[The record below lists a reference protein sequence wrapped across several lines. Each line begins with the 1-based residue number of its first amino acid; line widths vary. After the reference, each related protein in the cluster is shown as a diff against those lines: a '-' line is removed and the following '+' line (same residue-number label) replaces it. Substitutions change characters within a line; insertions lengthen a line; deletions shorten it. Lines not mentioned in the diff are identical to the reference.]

1 ERGAGPR
8 RVTAGSFSA
17 ERHRLPRR
25 GSQMTAT
32 RDSDTRPPPLRR
44 DWLGRLKRM
53 RVIIAAAGA
62 VFAALW
68 ALGILTAPQALA
80 GFGVIAA
87 AGLIGAADR
96 DAARVSAIEQRPP
109 APAGDTLVE
118 AVLAA
123 LPDPVIALD
132 RQGDVLA
139 ANARASA
146 IAPGLRRGEPVSLAL
161 RAPEVLDAL
170 RRATGSGGAQRVEF
184 FERVPLDRWYEVV
197 VTPVPPAKSA
207 PGLPA
212 GLTLMTFHD
221 LTPLRR
227 VEEMRADFVA
237 NASHE
242 LRTPLAA
249 LLGFIETLQGSA
261 KDDAKARERFLAIM
275 QEQARRMARLIDDL
289 LSLSRIEL
297 NAHRRPDTPVDLV
310 PIVRQVADG
319 LEMLAR
325 DRGVTVNI
333 EATTALTA
341 LGDRDELVRIFEN
354 LVENALKYGAAGRRV
369 DIRIGPGTSTEGESE
384 AQVSVRDYGPGIAP
398 EHLPRLTE
406 RFYRVDVTESRAQ
419 GGTGLGLALVK
430 HILNRHRG
438 RLTIESAPGQGAAF
452 IIHLPTASAPAQ
464 R

>member
-1 ERGAGPR
+1 
-8 RVTAGSFSA
+8 
-17 ERHRLPRR
+17 
-25 GSQMTAT
+25 
-32 RDSDTRPPPLRR
+32 
-44 DWLGRLKRM
+44 
-53 RVIIAAAGA
+53 
-62 VFAALW
+62 
-68 ALGILTAPQALA
+68 
-80 GFGVIAA
+80 
-87 AGLIGAADR
+87 
-96 DAARVSAIEQRPP
+96 
-109 APAGDTLVE
+109 
-118 AVLAA
+118 
-123 LPDPVIALD
+123 
-132 RQGDVLA
+132 
-139 ANARASA
+139 
-146 IAPGLRRGEPVSLAL
+146 
-161 RAPEVLDAL
+161 
-170 RRATGSGGAQRVEF
+170 
-184 FERVPLDRWYEVV
+184 
-197 VTPVPPAKSA
+197 
-207 PGLPA
+207 
-212 GLTLMTFHD
+212 MTFHD

-261 KDDAKARERFLAIM
+261 REDAKARERFLAIM

-310 PIVRQVADG
+310 PIVRQVVDG
-319 LEMLAR
+319 LETLAR

-333 EATTALTA
+333 AATGGLRV
-341 LGDRDELVRIFEN
+341 LGDHDELVRIFEN

-369 DIRIGPGTSTEGESE
+369 DLKIEPGLSADGEAE

-430 HILNRHRG
+430 HILARHRG
-438 RLTIESAPGQGAAF
+438 RLTIDSAPGAGATF
-452 IIHLPTASAPAQ
+452 TVHLPTATQPLP

>member
-1 ERGAGPR
+1 MSLAEDRARLAARRWRG
-8 RVTAGSFSA
+8 
-17 ERHRLPRR
+17 
-25 GSQMTAT
+25 
-32 RDSDTRPPPLRR
+32 
-44 DWLGRLKRM
+44 GRL
-53 RVIIAAAGA
+53 VIAAAA
-62 VFAALW
+62 IVFAAL
-68 ALGILTAPQALA
+68 AIAGTLPVAYAVA
-80 GFGVIAA
+80 GFAIVAA
-87 AGLIGAADR
+87 A
-96 DAARVSAIEQRPP
+96 
-109 APAGDTLVE
+109 

-123 LPDPVIALD
+123 RSGQEGNRLAQPVAISERGDDFLRSLVAGLPDPVVALD
-132 RQGDVLA
+132 RDGRVLA
-139 ANARASA
+139 LNDRARAL
-146 IAPGLRRGEPVSLAL
+146 APALRQGEPVSFAL
-161 RAPEVLDAL
+161 RMPELIEAIG
-170 RRATGSGGAQRVEF
+170 RAAKDGDEQRVVY
-184 FERVPLDRWYEVV
+184 FERVPMDRWYETIVI
-197 VTPVPPAKSA
+197 PVKRE
-207 PGLPA
+207 PGLARPD
-212 GLTLMTFHD
+212 LVLMTFHD

-261 KDDAKARERFLAIM
+261 REDPKARERFLAIM

-310 PIVRQVADG
+310 PIVRQVVDG
-319 LEMLAR
+319 LETLAR

-333 EATTALTA
+333 EAANALTV
-341 LGDRDELVRIFEN
+341 LGDHDELVRIFEN

-369 DIRIGPGTSTEGESE
+369 DIKLGLGTSADGEPE
-384 AQVSVRDYGPGIAP
+384 ALVSVRDYGPGIAP

-438 RLTIESAPGQGAAF
+438 RLTIDSAPGAGATF
-452 IIHLPTASAPAQ
+452 TIHLPTAVAAHP

>member
-1 ERGAGPR
+1 MRPHRGM
-8 RVTAGSFSA
+8 
-17 ERHRLPRR
+17 L
-25 GSQMTAT
+25 
-32 RDSDTRPPPLRR
+32 L
-44 DWLGRLKRM
+44 
-53 RVIIAAAGA
+53 
-62 VFAALW
+62 
-68 ALGILTAPQALA
+68 
-80 GFGVIAA
+80 VIAA
-87 AGLIGAADR
+87 AAT
-96 DAARVSAIEQRPP
+96 VF
-109 APAGDTLVE
+109 AG
-118 AVLAA
+118 LAA
-123 LPDPVIALD
+123 AGTLAAPYAIAGFAIVAAAALVSMRAREKNEQLIPPVAISERGDDLLRAVVAGLPDPVVALD
-132 RQGDVLA
+132 RDGRVLA
-139 ANARASA
+139 LNERARAL
-146 IAPGLRRGEPVSLAL
+146 APALRQGEPVAFAL
-161 RAPEVLDAL
+161 RMPELIEAIG
-170 RRATGSGGAQRVEF
+170 RAAAEGEEQRVVY
-184 FERVPLDRWYEVV
+184 FERVPLDRWFETIVM
-197 VTPVPPAKSA
+197 PVKRGPNAIKPD
-207 PGLPA
+207 LV
-212 GLTLMTFHD
+212 LMTFHD

-261 KDDAKARERFLAIM
+261 RDDAQARTRFLAIM

-310 PIVRQVADG
+310 PIVRQVVDG
-319 LEMLAR
+319 LETLAR
-325 DRGVTVNI
+325 DRGVTVQIDASN
-333 EATTALTA
+333 ALPV
-341 LGDRDELVRIFEN
+341 LGDHDELVRIFEN

-369 DIRIGPGTSTEGESE
+369 DIKIGSGASADGVSE

-438 RLTIESAPGQGAAF
+438 RLTIDSAPGEGATF
-452 IIHLPTASAPAQ
+452 TIHLPTAAAAPT

>member
-1 ERGAGPR
+1 MSLAEDRALLSARRWRGA
-8 RVTAGSFSA
+8 F
-17 ERHRLPRR
+17 
-25 GSQMTAT
+25 
-32 RDSDTRPPPLRR
+32 
-44 DWLGRLKRM
+44 
-53 RVIIAAAGA
+53 VILASAAA
-62 VFAALW
+62 FAAL
-68 ALGILTAPQALA
+68 AIAGTLAVPYAIA
-80 GFGVIAA
+80 GFAVVATAALMLLRSAQEQNRFSAPIADVEPDDDLLRA
-87 AGLIGAADR
+87 VVAG
-96 DAARVSAIEQRPP
+96 
-109 APAGDTLVE
+109 
-118 AVLAA
+118 
-123 LPDPVIALD
+123 LPDPVVALD
-132 RQGDVLA
+132 RDGRVLA
-139 ANARASA
+139 VNDRARRL
-146 IAPGLRRGEPVSLAL
+146 APALRQGEPVALAL
-161 RAPEVLDAL
+161 RMPELIEAIG
-170 RRATGSGGAQRVEF
+170 RAAAEDEEQRVVY
-184 FERVPLDRWYEVV
+184 FERVPLDRWYETIVM
-197 VTPVPPAKSA
+197 PVKRAA
-207 PGLPA
+207 NATGHDFV
-212 GLTLMTFHD
+212 LMTFHD

-261 KDDAKARERFLAIM
+261 REDSKARARFLAIM

-297 NAHRRPDTPVDLV
+297 NAHRRPDTPVDLA
-310 PIVRQVADG
+310 PIVRHVADG
-319 LEMLAR
+319 LETLAR

-333 EATTALTA
+333 DNANAMSV
-341 LGDRDELVRIFEN
+341 LGDHDELVRVFEN

-369 DIRIGPGTSTEGESE
+369 DIKLGQGSSAEGEPE

-438 RLTIESAPGQGAAF
+438 RLTIESAPGAGAVF
-452 IIHLPTASAPAQ
+452 TVHLPTVAKVHP

>member
-1 ERGAGPR
+1 MSLAEDRALLSAKRWRGA
-8 RVTAGSFSA
+8 F
-17 ERHRLPRR
+17 
-25 GSQMTAT
+25 
-32 RDSDTRPPPLRR
+32 
-44 DWLGRLKRM
+44 
-53 RVIIAAAGA
+53 VILASAAA
-62 VFAALW
+62 FAAL
-68 ALGILTAPQALA
+68 AIAGTLTVPYAIA
-80 GFGVIAA
+80 GFAIVVTAAVVLLRSAQDQNRLSAPIADVEPDDDLLRA
-87 AGLIGAADR
+87 VVAG
-96 DAARVSAIEQRPP
+96 
-109 APAGDTLVE
+109 
-118 AVLAA
+118 
-123 LPDPVIALD
+123 LPDPVVALD
-132 RQGDVLA
+132 HDGRVLA
-139 ANARASA
+139 VNDRARRL
-146 IAPGLRRGEPVSLAL
+146 APALRQGEPVALAL
-161 RAPEVLDAL
+161 RMPELIEAIG
-170 RRATGSGGAQRVEF
+170 RAAAEGEEQRVVY
-184 FERVPLDRWYEVV
+184 FERVPLDRWYEAIMM
-197 VTPVPPAKSA
+197 PVKRAATATSPDFV
-207 PGLPA
+207 
-212 GLTLMTFHD
+212 LMTFHD

-261 KDDAKARERFLAIM
+261 REDSKARARFLAIM

-297 NAHRRPDTPVDLV
+297 NAHRRPDTPVDLA

-319 LEMLAR
+319 LETLAR

-333 EATTALTA
+333 DNANAMTV
-341 LGDRDELVRIFEN
+341 LGDHDELVRVFEN

-369 DIRIGPGTSTEGESE
+369 DIKLGQGSSAEGEPE

-438 RLTIESAPGQGAAF
+438 RLTIESAPGAGAVF
-452 IIHLPTASAPAQ
+452 TVHLSTVVKVHP